1 MICSLQVSLLRA
13 VVWLLSARTL
23 SRRVVPS
30 IENHDTNKH
39 SNDSNNNSNSSINNN
54 ESNSNHE
61 TDETARNGLSSS
73 SSISMNGEEQG
84 PNPILKQEQG
94 LDFAPGQGLDFAP
107 GQGLNK
113 GSDKRARSRVEF
125 PICPT
130 LPTLTEVRA
139 GGREGLREGG

>member
-94 LDFAPGQGLDFAP
+94 LDFAPGQGL
-107 GQGLNK
+107 NK